1 VEQRRA
7 AAMEGGV
14 HEFDGST
21 FKECFSLSW
30 RNPYVLRLA
39 FSAGIGGLLFGYDT
53 GACVIPLL
61 RSRSIALKLQK
72 FHGLFSSESSAERW
86 PFCSCKSRARPFEL
100 MIILRGSGDCPH
112 RLVDDELLKSVCQD
126 HGQ

>member
-1 VEQRRA
+1 
-7 AAMEGGV
+7 MEGGV
-14 HEFDGST
+14 HELDGSA

-72 FHGLFSSESSAERW
+72 FHGLFSSERW